1 MDSSMTAA
9 LLAALRVGDA
19 RRFLRLHTALGPGVL
34 VAETFD
40 GLEQIDGAGFQW
52 SITALS
58 LEAGLPLD
66 ELIGQPALLQLELA
80 NSDLRAFHG
89 RITAVERIGSN
100 GGLARYR
107 LRLQPWLA
115 FLGQRVDSYLFHDAS
130 VVDIVENVFADYS
143 GLVPAWRWDLTDRS
157 LYAKRSLTTQYQET
171 DLAFV
176 QRLLAEEGIYYWF
189 EHAADPGSD
198 SFGAHT
204 LVLADNHHGAKDLGA
219 VRFHRGDVTE
229 RDDSVQQWSTARRW
243 LTTKVSRHTWD
254 HRTLELRQASA
265 EAQTAHEATGED
277 ADTCGPYGWQDN
289 ARGQRRAQ
297 QHLDALRV
305 RAHTIEGQG
314 KWRQLTPGAQFQLAQ
329 HPGVDAG
336 TAFLCLTVQHQA
348 RNNFEA
354 DVFDALEQQLGPAA
368 QAPLSLPGALT
379 GLSVATTAPD
389 LTTTFYDNRF
399 VAIPADVVYRPQTED
414 GHGTRLHPRPS
425 ITGTL
430 SAIVVSDGEPLQSDR
445 DHRIKVQFPWQ
456 RGGSSSTGLVHP
468 GGDDNAPANGGAWTW
483 VRVMTP
489 WAGDNWGG
497 VVLPRRGQEVL
508 VAFLEGDIDRPVVV
522 GAVYNGRGQTDAAHN
537 QVASGGANAT
547 GNAPA
552 WFDGNEHA
560 AVYTGFKSQ
569 ALADSQGGQ
578 GGYQQMRLD
587 DTPGQG
593 RAQLSTTQHSTTL
606 TLGHLKGGEDNV
618 RETERGFGAEL
629 STQAFGSLRGGKG
642 LLLSTEPGEPQLAAN
657 QALTQLQESAELMQS
672 LNESA
677 VNQQAQL
684 PEEPTRLQAHGAL
697 EKLQESLRATQSGSA
712 AGSIGGGDG
721 DAPGWDKPVLM
732 GSGVA
737 GVMSLTPADQ
747 VWVSGTHT
755 TLASGVALNWLS
767 QGSITMAVAGGLVL
781 YTAGAEPKPE
791 SPNQERGI
799 ALHAAQGKVSAR
811 AHKNQ
816 AILAAK
822 TNVKITSTQADVQL
836 SAPSKHLLATAAGA
850 YIRIEGDNIELGAPG
865 KVEFKGTQRE
875 WTTPMNAMTDTTLQQ
890 GLLKGCESQLMLAQR
905 RYEGAVDVG

>member
-1 MDSSMTAA
+1 MNSVTNV
-9 LLAALRVGDA
+9 LAALSAPGQAQRLLH
-19 RRFLRLHTALGPGVL
+19 LRTALGGDVL
-34 VAETFD
+34 VAESFSGVEEVD
-40 GLEQIDGAGFQW
+40 GDGFALEVSAL
-52 SITALS
+52 SVSAELS
-58 LEAGLPLD
+58 LEALLGT
-66 ELIGQPALLQLELA
+66 PALLQMQA
-80 NSDLRAFHG
+80 PGGARAFHG
-89 RITAVERIGSN
+89 RVTGAERVGSN

-115 FLGQRVDSYLFHDAS
+115 FLGQRVDSYVFHDRS
-130 VVDIVENVFADYS
+130 VVDIVEDILADYVS
-143 GLVPAWRWDLTDRS
+143 LTPAWRWDLTDRS
-157 LYAKRSLTTQYQET
+157 QYAKRSLTTQYQET

-189 EHAADPGSD
+189 EHSGDPGSAELG
-198 SFGAHT
+198 SHT
-204 LVLADNHHGAKDLGA
+204 LVLADNPHGARNLGA
-219 VRFHRGDVTE
+219 VRFHRSDVTE
-229 RDDSVQQWSTARRW
+229 RDDSVQQWSVSRRW
-243 LTTKVSRHTWD
+243 RTSKVVRSTWD
-254 HRTLELRQASA
+254 HRTLELRQATAAA
-265 EAQTAHEATGED
+265 ETAGEATGED

-289 ARGQRRAQ
+289 ARGERRAQ

-314 KWRQLTPGAQFQLAQ
+314 RWRQLAPGTQFQLSQ

-336 TAFLCLTVQHQA
+336 AGFFCLSVQHQA

-354 DVFDALEQQLGPAA
+354 EVFDALEQQLGPAL
-368 QAPLSLPGALT
+368 QAPLDLPGALR
-379 GLSVATTAPD
+379 GLARHSVPVELTTA
-389 LTTTFYDNRF
+389 FYDNRF
-399 VAIPADVVYRPQTED
+399 VAIPAEVVYRPQTDD

-430 SAIVVSDGEPLQSDR
+430 SAIVVSDGAPLQSDR

-456 RGGSSSTGLVHP
+456 RGGNASSGLSHP
-468 GGDDNAPANGGAWTW
+468 GGDDNAPANSGAWTW

-537 QVASGGANAT
+537 QVAGGGATAT

-552 WFDGNEHA
+552 WFDGNDHA

-587 DTPGQG
+587 DTAGQG
-593 RAQLSTTQHSTTL
+593 RAQLSTTQHATTL
-606 TLGHLKGGEDNV
+606 TLGHLKGGDDNV

-629 STQAFGSLRGGKG
+629 ATQAFGSLRGGKG
-642 LLLSTEPGEPQLAAN
+642 LLLSTEPGEPQLAATG
-657 QALTQLQESAELMQS
+657 ALTQLQESAELLKT

-684 PEEPTRLQAHGAL
+684 PDEPATLQAHDAL
-697 EKLQESLRATQSGSA
+697 EALQESLRATQSGSV
-712 AGSIGGGDG
+712 AGSINGGDG
-721 DAPGWDKPVLM
+721 EAPGWDKPVLM

-767 QGSITMAVAGGLVL
+767 QGSITLAVAGGLVL
-781 YTAGAEPKPE
+781 YTAGNEATPE

-811 AHKNQ
+811 AHKNH
-816 AILAAK
+816 AVVAAK
-822 TNVKITSTQADVQL
+822 TNVKIASTQADVQL
-836 SAPSKHLLATAAGA
+836 AAPSGHLLATAAGA

-875 WTTPMNAMTDTTLQQ
+875 WTGAKSVTAQVPSVAGT
-890 GLLKGCESQLMLAQR
+890 LKGCEMKAEDAAKQG
-905 RYEGAVDVG
+905 GAFV